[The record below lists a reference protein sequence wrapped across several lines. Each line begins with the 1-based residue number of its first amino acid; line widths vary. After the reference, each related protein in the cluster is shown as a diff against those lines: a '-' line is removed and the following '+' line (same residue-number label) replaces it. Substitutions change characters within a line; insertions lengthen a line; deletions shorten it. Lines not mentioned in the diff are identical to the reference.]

1 MISTKHGSK
10 NEEIPIESQSKSDY
24 SKKYQPILYIQL
36 EDHLN
41 VALLFIQKTHHLLL
55 SEH

>member
-1 MISTKHGSK
+1 MISAKHGSK